1 MIPKKPAPHLDCGVG
16 AGFPPARSPGKILV
30 VWTNASAGVGRSE
43 KIMRHESKIEGGS
56 LWLDD

>member
-16 AGFPPARSPGKILV
+16 AGSRLREALAKILV